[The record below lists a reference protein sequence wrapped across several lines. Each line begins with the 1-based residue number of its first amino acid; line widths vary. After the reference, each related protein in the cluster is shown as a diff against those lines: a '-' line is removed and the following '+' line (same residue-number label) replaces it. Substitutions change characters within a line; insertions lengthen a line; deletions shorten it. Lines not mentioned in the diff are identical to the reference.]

1 MVGACQ
7 SLQYPLLTASFE
19 ERVAKTLKE
28 WHVPGIS
35 IAVVHNDEG
44 FAERG
49 YGIATFPSEK
59 VTLFTLFDTGST
71 TKAFVGTAWAQF
83 IEPEDSQKKD
93 PRDNISYDTPPVNL
107 IRDDFVL

>member
-44 FAERG
+44 FAEVSSMPCNTPGALNVARLRHRHLPVGKSDPIHSIRHRQHDKSICRHRLGPIHRTRG
-49 YGIATFPSEK
+49 QPEE
-59 VTLFTLFDTGST
+59 GSP
-71 TKAFVGTAWAQF
+71 GQC
-83 IEPEDSQKKD
+83 
-93 PRDNISYDTPPVNL
+93 L
-107 IRDDFVL
+107 L